1 MGLLVSDCFDVS
13 ASSMGMPHMY
23 CLVVVVGPWSADW
36 LMLNCSDVL
45 TLDIVMLHMHCVM
58 AWVLI
63 VGP

>member
-1 MGLLVSDCFDVS
+1 
-13 ASSMGMPHMY
+13 MY
-23 CLVVVVGPWSADW
+23 CLVVVVGSWSADW

>member
-13 ASSMGMPHMY
+13 ASSMGMPDMY
-23 CLVVVVGPWSADW
+23 CLVVVVGSWSADW